1 MAQLHACTRGSAVPS
16 PRSPSVHLA
25 PNMSHPVAPGVTPP
39 RQLAP
44 TVGPSAALA
53 GVCIWTGYVL
63 PSGERV
69 VCGLA
74 QQFGSLCFVED
85 NASCLGGEPLP
96 SSGTVDSFGSHLVFV
111 ATVRPRFFLEC
122 ARTAK
127 DPPCLGAPRGS
138 RDASL
143 GSVAEVL
150 VVIPAADAPGP
161 SGTAP
166 EGPPPAPK
174 KSSRSRWPPLER
186 VGESSNAGGTSD
198 PPRPSKIDKAIENL
212 QAYVPGA
219 DVRLDAE
226 QVEAQRLAVLEEA
239 KRVAVQH

>member
-1 MAQLHACTRGSAVPS
+1 M
-16 PRSPSVHLA
+16 
-25 PNMSHPVAPGVTPP
+25 
-39 RQLAP
+39 
-44 TVGPSAALA
+44 ALA
-53 GVCIWTGYVL
+53 GVCIRTGSVL

-85 NASCLGGEPLP
+85 NVGCFGGEPLP
-96 SSGTVDSFGSHLVFV
+96 SSGSFISFGAHLVFV
-111 ATVRPRFFLEC
+111 ATVRPRVFLEC
-122 ARTAK
+122 ARTAE
-127 DPPCLGAPRGS
+127 DPPCLCAPRGS

-150 VVIPAADAPGP
+150 MVAPAAHAPGP

-166 EGPPPAPK
+166 EAPPPAPK

-186 VGESSNAGGTSD
+186 VGESCNAGGTSD
-198 PPRPSKIDKAIENL
+198 PPRPSKINKAIENL

-226 QVEAQRLAVLEEA
+226 
-239 KRVAVQH
+239 